1 VHVCLIALCLEQ
13 HLCAC
18 VHMHKCMFLWA
29 CPVCCSNRVGVLQSQ
44 GGGLRGIGRP
54 PTSCVHMHAE
64 PAASSAH
71 PPPWMLHHQRRRPPA
86 AKSVTDLHACVCA
99 CVLYVLACV
108 RAFFM
113 CVHVCVH
120 INVCQRV
127 CACASANANV
137 CMFVRIL
144 NTLMQPSIHKGSTSH
159 NFEVL
164 WTILKS
170 ALSLYCANQ
179 AGPTIWAV
187 LTDNS
192 SSSGGGKCSKM
203 ACWGKGRPH
212 QPLPL
217 VHYMAVVWA
226 TPWAYR
232 HAQHSMPSC
241 ASCGCC

>member
-1 VHVCLIALCLEQ
+1 VFALAFCTCL
-13 HLCAC
+13 
-18 VHMHKCMFLWA
+18 
-29 CPVCCSNRVGVLQSQ
+29 R
-44 GGGLRGIGRP
+44 
-54 PTSCVHMHAE
+54 
-64 PAASSAH
+64 
-71 PPPWMLHHQRRRPPA
+71 
-86 AKSVTDLHACVCA
+86 
-99 CVLYVLACV
+99 
-108 RAFFM
+108 
-113 CVHVCVH
+113 VCVH
-120 INVCQRV
+120 FLCVCMCVCILMCVSV
-127 CACASANANV
+127 CARVRAQMLMCACLSGS
-137 CMFVRIL
+137 L

-170 ALSLYCANQ
+170 ALSLYSANQ
-179 AGPTIWAV
+179 AGPAIWAV

-241 ASCGCC
+241 ASCGCCWGCVSCLTCDTR